1 MPNRR
6 RTPRAVESQ
15 VPITLAQEGI
25 GKVILVAEQR
35 TTLRHAVRDALERR
49 GYTVLE
55 AADGVQALH
64 LAMSLDSPPDL
75 MVADRDL
82 ESLPAR
88 ELVNS
93 LSAARKL
100 PKVLVMSADAIRHT
114 PASVAKHVNEVL
126 QDSPPPA
133 A

>member
-6 RTPRAVESQ
+6 RTPRAADAQ
-15 VPITLAQEGI
+15 IPIAIAQEGI

-35 TTLRHAVRDALERR
+35 TALRHAVRDALERR
-49 GYTVLE
+49 GYTVME

-75 MVADRDL
+75 LVAAREL

-100 PKVLVMSADAIRHT
+100 PKVLVISADAIRHT

-126 QDSPPPA
+126 HGAPRLTP
-133 A
+133 